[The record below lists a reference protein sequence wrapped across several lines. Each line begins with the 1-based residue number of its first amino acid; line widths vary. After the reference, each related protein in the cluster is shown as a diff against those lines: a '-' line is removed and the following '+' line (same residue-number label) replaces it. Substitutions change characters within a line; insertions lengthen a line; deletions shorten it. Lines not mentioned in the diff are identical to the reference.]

1 MLQPKTSPSFALH
14 DALARLVGT
23 EVAPAL
29 ESGVAEG
36 FEQFA
41 AARGYPIALEMVAAE
56 AVREGIEPCLVLDK
70 YGAPVAL
77 VRGFDDARIAVEL
90 PGSEAVVRLS
100 LDELRERAG
109 VDAGASLTLAR
120 VGERYAR
127 TISPGAHHAPETQ
140 RTLGD
145 ALRSLVILERDDIAL
160 ALLFGAAGGLVSLA
174 GPIASQGVVTAVSFG
189 TLQQPL
195 VVIAA
200 LLFGILTVASILAFF
215 QQLVVEMLSR
225 RLFVRVALD
234 VETAASDPARTHGHR
249 DGHGLPMAYL
259 HEVFSL
265 QKSAATLLVDGAA
278 TILKL
283 SFGLLLLGFYHP
295 YLLAFDAVCV
305 IALLLVLRLP
315 MRRAWHLSLET
326 SSKKYQVV
334 HDLEALANPRTHG
347 KPAVGKHLEA
357 WLDARAR
364 SWRQLQI
371 HNVGAMVVGV
381 LMVSGLLLFGGFL
394 VLKGEL
400 TLGELVAAEL
410 VVGDAALGTDKL
422 GKLISSLYDAAV
434 GTEKLRKLVGSEP
447 PRDATTNLSTRVRLL
462 PVRVP
467 RALKT
472 FARLV
477 VAGIGIFVLVCV
489 FVPWQ
494 QTARGK
500 GRVIAFAPSE
510 RTQPISA
517 PVDGRVIRWDAVE
530 GQRLKKGDIVAVLGD
545 NDPAILERVRSE
557 AESQRARIAAAQA
570 RVSAIDERIL
580 ALTSSREAA
589 MSAAEHRATMARER
603 IRTAEQSL
611 EAARAT
617 ATTAVLQEERQKA
630 LFGEGLASKRA
641 LEVAEL
647 DRTRTATEVTRAEV
661 SLGVAK
667 RDAQA
672 IESDRE
678 RVEHDTLAAV
688 NDARG
693 QVESARGDAASAQ
706 AELARIEARLA
717 RQDNLVVKAPVDGT
731 LHRVIPRGSADFVKA
746 GETLATLVPDSDERA
761 VELLI
766 DGNDV
771 PLVQRS
777 EDVRLQFEGWP
788 AIQFSGWPSVAV
800 GTFGGKVRFVDA
812 TDDGSGRFRVV
823 IVPAEPWPAND
834 YLRQGARAQGWVLMQ
849 RVSVGYELW
858 RQFNGF
864 PPSMPH
870 ADASAAKAEGKGK

>member
-1 MLQPKTSPSFALH
+1 MLQPKSSPSFAFH
-14 DALARLVGT
+14 EALALLVGV

-29 ESGVAEG
+29 ESGASQTFVE
-36 FEQFA
+36 FA
-41 AARGYPIALEMVAAE
+41 AARGYPMVLDPIDAGAAISSGTS
-56 AVREGIEPCLVLDK
+56 ALVLDRR
-70 YGAPVAL
+70 GGPVAL
-77 VRGFDDARIAVEL
+77 IRGLEGARVRVEL
-90 PGSEAVVRLS
+90 PGGEGKASLS
-100 LDELRERAG
+100 LEELRERAG
-109 VDAGASLTLAR
+109 ASEGEALVLAR

-127 TISPGAHHAPETQ
+127 TLSPGSHHPPEAQ

-145 ALRSLVILERDDIAL
+145 ALRSLVLLERDDIAL

-200 LLFGILTVASILAFF
+200 LLFGILAVAALLAFF
-215 QQLVVEMLSR
+215 QQVVVEMLSR
-225 RLFVRVALD
+225 RLFVRLALD
-234 VETAASDPARTHGHR
+234 VETVAAESARAQARH
-249 DGHGLPMAYL
+249 DGHGLPMAYV
-259 HEVFSL
+259 HEVFAL

-278 TILKL
+278 TLLKL

-305 IALLLVLRLP
+305 LALFLVLRLP

-326 SSKKYQVV
+326 SAKKYQVV
-334 HDLEALANPRTHG
+334 HDLEALANPRTQG
-347 KPAVGKHLEA
+347 KPAVGKHLES
-357 WLDARAR
+357 WLDARSR

-371 HNVGAMVVGV
+371 HNVGAMIIGV

-400 TLGELVAAEL
+400 TLGQLVAAEL
-410 VVGDAALGTDKL
+410 VVGDAALGTGKL
-422 GKLISSLYDAAV
+422 GKLIAALYDAAV
-434 GTEKLRKLVGSEP
+434 STEKLRKLVGNDP
-447 PRDATTNLSTRVRLL
+447 PREGASNLGARVRLL

-467 RALKT
+467 RALST
-472 FARLV
+472 LARMV
-477 VAGIGIFVLVCV
+477 VGGFGVFVLVCV
-489 FVPWQ
+489 LVPWQ
-494 QTARGK
+494 QTARGQ

-517 PVDGRVIRWDAVE
+517 PVDGRVVRWEAVE
-530 GQRLKKGDIVAVLGD
+530 GQRLKAGDVVAVLGD
-545 NDPAILERVRSE
+545 NDPAILDRVRTE
-557 AESQRARIAAAQA
+557 AEAQRARIAAAEA
-570 RVSAIDERIL
+570 RVAAIDERIL

-611 EAARAT
+611 EASRAT
-617 ATTAVLQEERQKA
+617 ATTALLQEDRQKA

-661 SLGVAK
+661 ALGVAK

-672 IESDRE
+672 IDADRE
-678 RVEHDTLAAV
+678 RVEHDTLAAM

-693 QVESARGDAASAQ
+693 QLESARGDVASAT

-823 IVPAEPWPAND
+823 IVPAEPWPPND

-870 ADASAAKAEGKGK
+870 AETEKAKGEGKGK